1 MDRRPV
7 SFVFV
12 FVLRS
17 LLQDEPKL
25 PPDEEKLDARAIGG
39 PVLGVGGAQE
49 EQGRTLQVCLS
60 SSPNTHS
67 TYVFHLSLCQCNY
80 EQVRLVHLTVIAVLV
95 PQIQEQIID
104 VIKVIPEE
112 WMSKQ
117 IVQQIVD
124 VPAQRS
130 WWKSW
135 SLSLTGVRR
144 QHRWTC
150 VEPVAY
156 RRQAT
161 ARVDVHFLVP
171 QIQEKIVEV
180 IKVILQE
187 QCQRMRLFTFG
198 RRVVQQLL
206 TGVFLGGVVVRLQRH
221 ERQHGWTCPQPP
233 GAE

>member
-1 MDRRPV
+1 MRQLRTGKSVDRRPV

-25 PPDEEKLDARAIGG
+25 PPDEEGLDSRALGG
-39 PVLGVGGAQE
+39 PVLGVEGAQE

-95 PQIQEQIID
+95 PQIQEHIVD

-112 WMSKQ
+112 LMSKR

-124 VPAQRS
+124 VPAS
-130 WWKSW
+130 KI
-135 SLSLTGVRR
+135 LVEI
-144 QHRWTC
+144 

-156 RRQAT
+156 RREAT
-161 ARVDVHFLVP
+161 ARVDVRGA
-171 QIQEKIVEV
+171 
-180 IKVILQE
+180 
-187 QCQRMRLFTFG
+187 C
-198 RRVVQQLL
+198 
-206 TGVFLGGVVVRLQRH
+206 RLQASGDSTGGRAFS
-221 ERQHGWTCPQPP
+221 GTADP
-233 GAE
+233 GEDC